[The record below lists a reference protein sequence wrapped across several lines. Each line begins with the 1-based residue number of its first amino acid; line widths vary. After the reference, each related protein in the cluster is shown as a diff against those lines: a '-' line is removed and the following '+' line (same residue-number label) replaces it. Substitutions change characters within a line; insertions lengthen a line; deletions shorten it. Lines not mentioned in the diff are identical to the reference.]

1 MRLDNKFLKSQSKKN
16 LMHILLYSSSPFKFK
31 VKALFYLVIQL
42 ITFENNKKA
51 NKKANKKIQ

>member
-16 LMHILLYSSSPFKFK
+16 LMNILLYSSSPFKFK

-51 NKKANKKIQ
+51 NKKIQ